1 MVCHTS
7 NRNLSQFHH
16 GPIHGLIMA
25 RVLTIPRVPLFPQSS
40 PTFSPFFLSL
50 WRLFLL
56 IFLGRMSL
64 ERWQNLLVSQFR
76 FEISQ
81 WKGANQKG
89 KSIWFYRMLIFGEQ
103 CLQKAGLWNGQ
114 LSCIGTK
121 EISSVGEQRSFNC
134 ADKGKRRGPS
144 ESRHLTNSK
153 IIQYLLRISEVW
165 VYFWNIFQH
174 LLSFLQVWVYF
185 WSISNDQKHV
195 NIKVKIYVCIHIL
208 VYSW

>member
-1 MVCHTS
+1 
-7 NRNLSQFHH
+7 
-16 GPIHGLIMA
+16 
-25 RVLTIPRVPLFPQSS
+25 
-40 PTFSPFFLSL
+40 
-50 WRLFLL
+50 
-56 IFLGRMSL
+56 MSL

-81 WKGANQKG
+81 WKRANQKG

-103 CLQKAGLWNGQ
+103 YLQKAGLWNGQ

-134 ADKGKRRGPS
+134 ADKGKRRGPW

-165 VYFWNIFQH
+165 VYFADSAQTEYCTTFPLSVCVFVTGVTSHISHIYKVNRCLARYSPRATTTNRPTTGHCISLHGLAHINQKCQFWVKFGRFWAKNPFF
-174 LLSFLQVWVYF
+174 LLEKS
-185 WSISNDQKHV
+185 
-195 NIKVKIYVCIHIL
+195 
-208 VYSW
+208 

>member
-1 MVCHTS
+1 
-7 NRNLSQFHH
+7 
-16 GPIHGLIMA
+16 
-25 RVLTIPRVPLFPQSS
+25 
-40 PTFSPFFLSL
+40 
-50 WRLFLL
+50 
-56 IFLGRMSL
+56 MSL

-134 ADKGKRRGPS
+134 ADKGKRRGPW
-144 ESRHLTNSK
+144 ESRHISQTRKSFNICSESQK
-153 IIQYLLRISEVW
+153 CECISEIS
-165 VYFWNIFQH
+165 FNICWASYKCEFI
-174 LLSFLQVWVYF
+174 SC
-185 WSISNDQKHV
+185 ISNDQKHV

>member
-1 MVCHTS
+1 MVPFTVWLWRGFLPFLEAH
-7 NRNLSQFHH
+7 
-16 GPIHGLIMA
+16 
-25 RVLTIPRVPLFPQSS
+25 
-40 PTFSPFFLSL
+40 FFLKAHQ
-50 WRLFLL
+50 LFFSFFSFSMVALSSNL
-56 IFLGRMSL
+56 FGAD
-64 ERWQNLLVSQFR
+64 EFGRWQNLLVSQFR

-121 EISSVGEQRSFNC
+121 EISSVGDQRSFNC
-134 ADKGKRRGPS
+134 ADKGKRRGPW

>member
-1 MVCHTS
+1 MVPFTVWLWRGFLPFLEAHFF
-7 NRNLSQFHH
+7 LKAHQ
-16 GPIHGLIMA
+16 
-25 RVLTIPRVPLFPQSS
+25 LFS
-40 PTFSPFFLSL
+40 FFLSL
-50 WRLFLL
+50 WWLFLL

-114 LSCIGTK
+114 LSCIIGTK

-134 ADKGKRRGPS
+134 ADKGKRRGPW

-185 WSISNDQKHV
+185 LYLKWSKTR
-195 NIKVKIYVCIHIL
+195 
-208 VYSW
+208 